1 LDVAYRTDY
10 SGEQVVAISA
20 SEDRVL
26 LTRDVGAL
34 KHSIVVPGCGD
45 SMRRDGSWTELEN

>member
-1 LDVAYRTDY
+1 VAYRTDY
-10 SGEQVVAISA
+10 SDEQVVAASA

-45 SMRRDGSWTELEN
+45 SMTRDGSWTELEN